1 MAADK
6 GAVAVIGA
14 GFSGM
19 TAALLLARKGYR
31 VTLLERSPRIGM
43 TARGFFRE
51 GVYFDSGLHYSGGLA
66 ENGLVSRYL
75 RYLGFGQLE
84 SVSFSENCF
93 DEISFADTG
102 KTVRLPIGFE
112 RMNIALQAAFPA
124 GNDAVAAYM
133 RSARAVFAEER
144 VTELLPDGREGLDAL
159 NALSAT
165 DSGETLAGFLDAVT
179 DDPHLRAVLSIHAF
193 LYGSRPSE
201 VPFAQHA
208 RVAASY
214 FDSVHGFAGG
224 GRALVEAFAGR
235 LAEEGVV
242 VRCNTAVRRM
252 VCGGGNRL
260 DRLELADGSS
270 LPVDACICTTH
281 PAALADMAP
290 GVFRPAYHTRLRS
303 LQDSA
308 SGYML
313 FGIAETLPRRL
324 AGGNLFLCRDADL
337 ERAFSDTA
345 VPEHGPFYVTAS
357 PQPEGSSRCGVVV
370 IAPGSF
376 ADVEEWVDSPR
387 ASRPA
392 AYTNFKE
399 KTLTKIGKVV
409 TEFCPDL
416 ASVRFVDG
424 ATPLTL
430 RDYLHTPRGGLYGA
444 RHTASQFNPLPVTRV
459 ANLFL
464 AGQAVVAPGLMGA
477 MFSAFLACGIFFA
490 ANRKQNSQT
499 QKDMQCD

>member
-1 MAADK
+1 MADK

-19 TAALLLARKGYR
+19 TAALILARNGYR
-31 VTLLERSPRIGM
+31 VTLLERSPRVGM

-51 GVYFDSGLHYSGGLA
+51 GVYFDSGLHYSGGLS

-75 RYLGFGQLE
+75 RYLGFGPLP
-84 SVSFSENCF
+84 SVSFSDSCF

-112 RMNIALQAAFPA
+112 RMKEALKASFPA
-124 GNDAVAAYM
+124 GTGAVEAYM
-133 RSARAVFAEER
+133 HSAREVFVEER
-144 VTELLPDGREGLDAL
+144 VTEFFPDGHDGLDAQ
-159 NALSAT
+159 NAANAPNVMG
-165 DSGETLAGFLDAVT
+165 SGETLTGFLAALT
-179 DDPHLRAVLSIHAF
+179 DDPHLCAALSIHAF

-201 VPFAQHA
+201 VPFTQHA

-214 FDSVHGFAGG
+214 FDSVRGFVGG
-224 GRALVEAFAGR
+224 GRALVEAFAER
-235 LAEEGVV
+235 LAEEGVT
-242 VRCNTAVRRM
+242 VRCNTAVHRM
-252 VCGGGNRL
+252 VCDGGNRL
-260 DRLELADGSS
+260 DWLELEDGTS
-270 LPVDACICTTH
+270 LPVDACICTAH
-281 PAALADMAP
+281 PATLADMTP
-290 GVFRPAYHTRLRS
+290 GMFRPAYRTRLRS

-308 SGYML
+308 SGFML
-313 FGIAETLPRRL
+313 FGIAETRPRRL

-337 ERAFSDTA
+337 ERAFSETA

-376 ADVEEWVDSPR
+376 TDVEEWADSLLV
-387 ASRPA
+387 SRPA
-392 AYTNFKE
+392 AYAAFKE
-399 KTLTKIGKVV
+399 KTLEKIGTAVV
-409 TEFCPDL
+409 ELCPEL

-430 RDYLHTPRGGLYGA
+430 RDYLHSPRGGLYGA
-444 RHTASQFNPLPVTRV
+444 RHSASQFNPLPMTRV
-459 ANLFL
+459 PNLFL

-477 MFSAFLACGIFFA
+477 MVSAFLACGILFQSESA
-490 ANRKQNSQT
+490 K
-499 QKDMQCD
+499 KDMPCD

>member
-1 MAADK
+1 MAAK
-6 GAVAVIGA
+6 GAVAVVGA
-14 GFSGM
+14 GLSGM
-19 TAALLLARKGYR
+19 TAALILARNGYR

-75 RYLGFGQLE
+75 RYLGFGPLDG
-84 SVSFSENCF
+84 VPFSPIPFAADCF
-93 DEISFADTG
+93 DEIFFADTG

-112 RMNIALQAAFPA
+112 RMSDALKAAFPA
-124 GNDAVAAYM
+124 GSGAVDAYM
-133 RSARAVFAEER
+133 RSAREVFAEER
-144 VTELLPDGREGLDAL
+144 LAELFPDGRDGLNAL
-159 NALSAT
+159 NAA
-165 DSGETLAGFLDAVT
+165 DSGQSLAGFLDTLT
-179 DDPHLRAVLSIHAF
+179 DDPHLRAALSIHAF
-193 LYGSRPSE
+193 LYGSRPSA

-214 FDSVHGFAGG
+214 FNSVHGFTGG
-224 GRALVEAFAGR
+224 GRALVEAFERR
-235 LAEEGVV
+235 LAEEGVT
-242 VRCNTAVRRM
+242 VRCGTAVRRM
-252 VCGGGNRL
+252 ACGARNRL
-260 DRLELADGSS
+260 ERLELADGTT
-270 LPVDACICTTH
+270 LPADACVCTVH

-290 GVFRPAYHTRLRS
+290 GVFRPAFLARLRS

-308 SGYML
+308 SGYIL
-313 FGIAETLPRRL
+313 YGIAEARPRRL
-324 AGGNLFLCRDADL
+324 QGGNLFLCRNADL

-345 VPEHGPFYVTAS
+345 NPEHGPFYLTVS

-370 IAPGSF
+370 ITPGSF
-376 ADVEEWVDSPR
+376 TDVEEWADFPP

-392 AYTNFKE
+392 AYTAFKQ
-399 KTLTKIGKVV
+399 KTLAKIGKAVV
-409 TEFCPDL
+409 DLCPEL

-444 RHTASQFNPLPVTRV
+444 RHAVSQFNPLPMTRV
-459 ANLFL
+459 PNLFL

-477 MFSAFLACGIFFA
+477 MASAFLACGILFTA
-490 ANRKQNSQT
+490 GRMQNN
-499 QKDMQCD
+499 